1 MIVPARTGVPG
12 WISGP
17 IVLESRRSTGGM
29 DALLDH
35 GSIKQPWRAIP
46 AMAIL
51 ELVLD
56 YERKKVSDE
65 IDIVSRARNRD
76 PSYGPHARAGGSER
90 IGSR

>member
-1 MIVPARTGVPG
+1 
-12 WISGP
+12 
-17 IVLESRRSTGGM
+17 M

-65 IDIVSRARNRD
+65 IDTASRARD
-76 PSYGPHARAGGSER
+76 GGPSYGPHARAGGA
-90 IGSR
+90 